1 MQETL
6 RDIAIEPTRRASIG
20 READINIVMINTG
33 EMDAVVMKEDPSSV
47 GLVVVADEVLRSAD
61 SELDATTD
69 RRETMRQG
77 RGECCSLC
85 PRQGRS

>member
-1 MQETL
+1 M

-20 READINIVMINTG
+20 READISIVTINTG

-61 SELDATTD
+61 SELDAATD
-69 RRETMRQG
+69 
-77 RGECCSLC
+77 
-85 PRQGRS
+85 